1 MEAAPLPSLPRF
13 AFALLAGA
21 AVMVASA
28 VQAGEVRGVVELF
41 TSQGCSSCPPADKL
55 LGELADDPS
64 LVALSLPVDYWDY
77 LGWKDTLALR
87 GHTKRQRAYSKTRGD
102 REVFTPQAV
111 ISGSVYALGSDKA
124 AIEQALTKSRDSG
137 ALTVPVQVAVKDGA
151 VSITTTAAK
160 EAAVANSVLGEIWLC
175 PISRKVHVTIG
186 RGENNGHSIVYHNVV
201 RRWVKLG
208 DWTGQ
213 PVSYSLPKASVT
225 NGDAEI
231 DAVAVLVQRG
241 SASEPGPIVGA
252 ALAPLP

>member
-1 MEAAPLPSLPRF
+1 MESAPLPSFSRF
-13 AFALLAGA
+13 AFALIAGA
-21 AVMVASA
+21 AVMAAPA

-55 LGELADDPS
+55 LGELAEDPS

-87 GHTKRQRAYSKTRGD
+87 GHTKRQRAYSRTRGD

-111 ISGSVYALGSDKA
+111 VSGSVYVLGSDKA
-124 AIEQALTKSRDSG
+124 AIEQAVTRSRDGG
-137 ALTVPVQVAVKDGA
+137 ALSVPVTVTVKDGA
-151 VSITTTAAK
+151 VSIAATAAK
-160 EAAVANSVLGEIWLC
+160 DAAAANPVLGEVWLC

-213 PVSYSLPKASVT
+213 PVSYSLPAANVT
-225 NGDAEI
+225 GGDAQI

-252 ALAPLP
+252 ALTPLP

>member
-1 MEAAPLPSLPRF
+1 MESAPLPRF
-13 AFALLAGA
+13 SRLALALLAGA
-21 AVMVASA
+21 AVMA
-28 VQAGEVRGVVELF
+28 VTAVRAGEVRGVVELF

-55 LGELADDPS
+55 LGELAQDPS

-77 LGWKDTLALR
+77 LGWKDTLALH
-87 GHTKRQRAYSKTRGD
+87 GHSKRQRAYSKTRGD

-124 AIEQALTKSRDSG
+124 AIEEGVTRSRDNG
-137 ALTVPVQVAVKDGA
+137 ALTVPVTVAVKDGA
-151 VSITTTAAK
+151 VSITATAAK
-160 EAAVANSVLGEIWLC
+160 AAAAADPVLGEIWLC

-213 PVSYSLPKASVT
+213 PVSYSVPEASVT
-225 NGDAEI
+225 NGDQQI

>member
-1 MEAAPLPSLPRF
+1 MESAPLPFLPRF
-13 AFALLAGA
+13 ALTLLAGA
-21 AVMVASA
+21 AAMVASA

-55 LGELADDPS
+55 LGDLAQDPS

-87 GHTKRQRAYSKTRGD
+87 GHTKRQRAYSKVRGD

-111 ISGSVYALGSDKA
+111 ISGSVYVLGSDKA
-124 AIEQALTKSRDSG
+124 AIEQAVSKSHDGG
-137 ALTVPVQVAVKDGA
+137 ALTVPVTVAVKDGS
-151 VSITTTAAK
+151 VDITATAAK
-160 EAAVANSVLGEIWLC
+160 DIAASSPVLGEVWLC
-175 PISRKVHVTIG
+175 PVSRNVHVTIG

-208 DWTGQ
+208 DWTGG
-213 PVSYSLPKASVT
+213 PVSYSLPMANVT
-225 NGDAEI
+225 GGDAQI

-241 SASEPGPIVGA
+241 SASEPGAIVGA